1 MQEAFLASLLHAKT
15 PHLSVGFSAPAAAAA
30 GCPGFWLQL
39 HRGKDGACRHYSR
52 PIERE
57 KTSEQPALTS
67 LACWGFVV
75 CVIIFNAD
83 LVCLVFCFLNHSYE
97 KYAFMLCKH
106 ECANQLAHY

>member
-39 HRGKDGACRHYSR
+39 HRGKDGTCRHYSR

-67 LACWGFVV
+67 LACWGFVLT
-75 CVIIFNAD
+75 CG
-83 LVCLVFCFLNHSYE
+83 
-97 KYAFMLCKH
+97 LCDNIS
-106 ECANQLAHY
+106 C